1 MQSNEIA
8 ENIFKSID
16 IIIQKRLEKCN
27 FDKTISCIIEDNS
40 EAKSGKY
47 LVSYG
52 ESKFY
57 AYTESSKYLNGDSV
71 YVLIPMGDFNE
82 NKFII
87 GIKR

>member
-16 IIIQKRLEKCN
+16 IIIQERLFNLN
-27 FDKTISCIIEDNS
+27 FDKTITCIIEDNS
-40 EAKSGKY
+40 EYKNGKY

-57 AYTESSKYLNGDSV
+57 AYTESGVYSKGDSV